1 MATSEKTEM
10 KPNKGVQGTLH
21 KVSGPLTPD
30 VGSGNILATART
42 MDLPPL
48 KNKGHE
54 PRGNDFGERSQ
65 EQPMKKGSNKAF
77 HHYGAQGAPKVNAD
91 VRSIKGKQYG

>member
-1 MATSEKTEM
+1 MDLPHRQWKEHRPRGHAFGQAQGMNSQNEN
-10 KPNKGVQGTLH
+10 PNKALQVTAH
-21 KVSGPLTPD
+21 KAPNLNAD

-48 KNKGHE
+48 NNKGHE

-65 EQPMKKGSNKAF
+65 E
-77 HHYGAQGAPKVNAD
+77 
-91 VRSIKGKQYG
+91 